1 MRPSFRF
8 PRSHRLK
15 RRRLIQALF
24 NRNDESV
31 GSLVA
36 GGIRIQYRCVSPTDM
51 GVEVPLQVGFAV
63 GKSTGGAVVRNR
75 VKRILRE
82 VYRMNQRVLV
92 DLFSERPDVLTMM
105 IVYRGNPA
113 DEEALRAD
121 LAGALSR
128 LAGRFK
134 SDSPTPPT

>member
-1 MRPSFRF
+1 
-8 PRSHRLK
+8 
-15 RRRLIQALF
+15 
-24 NRNDESV
+24 
-31 GSLVA
+31 
-36 GGIRIQYRCVSPTDM
+36 M
-51 GVEVPLQVGFAV
+51 GVEVSLQVGFAV

-113 DEEALRAD
+113 DEEALRTD